1 MEREENAMT
10 LRLVLGYI
18 AAGLTFATF
27 LMKNMVPLRAVALAS
42 NVSFVAYGYVE
53 SLLPVV
59 ILHGVLF
66 PLNILRLLEIRK
78 LVRDIEAAAADSPV
92 AQWLLPHMSRRT
104 VAAGTIL
111 FSRGDVAD
119 EMFYVYSG
127 NVRIVEYGDVLG
139 PGTLIGEVGL
149 FAPDRRRTQSV
160 VCDSDCQL
168 YSLSQDGMYR
178 LYFQNPKLGFHLMRL
193 IVGRLIRDSTARRAD
208 SPPALLAGT

>member
-1 MEREENAMT
+1 MT
-10 LRLVLGYI
+10 LGFVLGCI

-27 LMKNMVPLRAVALAS
+27 LMKNMVPLRAIALAS
-42 NVSFVAYGYVE
+42 NISFVAYGYVE

-78 LVRDIEAAAADSPV
+78 LVSDIESAAADSPV

-104 VAAGTIL
+104 VAAGTTL
-111 FSRGDVAD
+111 FSKGDVA
-119 EMFYVYSG
+119 EQMFYVHSG
-127 NVRIVEYGDVLG
+127 NVRIVEYGDLLG
-139 PGTLIGEVGL
+139 SGTLIGEVGL

-168 YSLSQDGMYR
+168 YSLSQEGMYR

-193 IVGRLIRDSTARRAD
+193 IVGRLMRDSAARRAE
-208 SPPALLAGT
+208 SQPAVLAGT